1 MAMAELAVEAIKYD
15 FETFCLGPSKGPS
28 KRRSAYFV
36 AGRFVDELWLLLDI
50 RESDAPLDCSKE
62 EREKV
67 SGIDAQRIGSRREN

>member
-50 RESDAPLDCSKE
+50 LESDALSIVRKT
-62 EREKV
+62 RGKV
-67 SGIDAQRIGSRREN
+67 QRN